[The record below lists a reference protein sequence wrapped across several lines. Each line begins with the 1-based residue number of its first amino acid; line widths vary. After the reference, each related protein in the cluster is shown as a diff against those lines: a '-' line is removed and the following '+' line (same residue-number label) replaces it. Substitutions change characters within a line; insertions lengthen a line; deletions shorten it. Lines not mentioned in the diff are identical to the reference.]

1 VLAEGFLTGAG
12 AFTANGDLVR
22 AYGDSRVS
30 YIDCADIAACAAA
43 VLTGQAACGGTHL
56 LTGPQALSHSGI
68 ALIVSAAVG
77 PSVSYVDM
85 TAAELRA
92 TLTAQGLPPQFAAA
106 VAALTAEVASGAL
119 SATTD
124 CQGCDERTAYRTR
137 RGSEGKRP
145 RRRLQGT
152 VEPLLRRGSASGT
165 SERPADPHQCRHG
178 AAAAPAARARCR

>member
-1 VLAEGFLTGAG
+1 
-12 AFTANGDLVR
+12 VR
-22 AYGDSRVS
+22 TYGDSGVS

-56 LTGPQALSHSGI
+56 LTGPQALSHSEI

-77 PSVSYVDM
+77 RSVSYVDM

-137 RGSEGKRP
+137 RGSEGNP
-145 RRRLQGT
+145 PSSTGT

-178 AAAAPAARARCR
+178 VAAAPAERARCR